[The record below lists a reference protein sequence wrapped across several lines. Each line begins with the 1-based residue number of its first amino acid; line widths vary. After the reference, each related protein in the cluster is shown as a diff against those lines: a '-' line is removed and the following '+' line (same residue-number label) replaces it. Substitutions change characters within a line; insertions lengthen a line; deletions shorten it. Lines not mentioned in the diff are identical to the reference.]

1 MDLSTCLFATTS
13 PTALFLATAPPTALP
28 DGIWA
33 YLFVLGVAVVFHEPW
48 RWLGIVLGRDLDIE
62 GPLFAWVRAVATALV
77 AALIMRLTLFPAG
90 ALGAMPVGIR
100 VGAFLTGLAV
110 FYLTGRILAWGV
122 LAGAATL
129 IAGMVVI
136 G

>member
-1 MDLSTCLFATTS
+1 MIVLA
-13 PTALFLATAPPTALP
+13 ATATALP

-33 YLFVLGVAVVFHEPW
+33 YLFLIGVAVVFHEPW
-48 RWLGIVLGRDLDIE
+48 RWLGIVLGRDLDID
-62 GPLFAWVRAVATALV
+62 GPVFAWVRAVATALV

-110 FYLTGRILAWGV
+110 FFLTGRTMAWGV

-129 IAGMVVI
+129 VAGVFI
-136 G
+136 TG